1 MCYIREKE
9 KCAIKK
15 KKKKKTSRESDLFA
29 LKSFSERL

>member
-9 KCAIKK
+9 KCAIK